1 MRRRRRRRRGRRR
14 SGALAGSK
22 RKTRTPHS
30 DVGNNNKSS
39 SNNNNNHLPGSALTS
54 PHHAPSSPSQAILN
68 PFSSPFKP
76 PSKPSPSSSFKPFSS
91 PSQGPFKPFSSPS
104 QAPFEAFTFK
114 PPCKPFSS
122 PLQALLKPP
131 SSPSQAALEAPFKLQ
146 KVKGTVHFS
155 LRILPALQ
163 NGLATRL
170 ELQKNSLAFSGNQIL
185 RTKRFST
192 QAYPSS
198 SQKTVWQLGSRY
210 NIVGKQV
217 LLTTRFNTQAL
228 LTKWS
233 SNHFSHY
240 FTSWVYV
247 EGLEKTSACCSANRP
262 GGNRMRALPFKGK
275 AIQNGPNSCNGTAPT
290 PILAMQGGTQIAC
303 RYLSRFASATSM

>member
-1 MRRRRRRRRGRRR
+1 M
-14 SGALAGSK
+14 
-22 RKTRTPHS
+22 
-30 DVGNNNKSS
+30 
-39 SNNNNNHLPGSALTS
+39 
-54 PHHAPSSPSQAILN
+54 
-68 PFSSPFKP
+68 
-76 PSKPSPSSSFKPFSS
+76 
-91 PSQGPFKPFSSPS
+91 
-104 QAPFEAFTFK
+104 
-114 PPCKPFSS
+114 
-122 PLQALLKPP
+122 
-131 SSPSQAALEAPFKLQ
+131 
-146 KVKGTVHFS
+146 
-155 LRILPALQ
+155 
-163 NGLATRL
+163 
-170 ELQKNSLAFSGNQIL
+170 SGNQIL

-275 AIQNGPNSCNGTAPT
+275 AIQNGPKLMQLHCSHPNTCYARRNSGSLPLPFEINVLNTKTFQGLHFGTSIECSLRATFRHP
-290 PILAMQGGTQIAC
+290 LAEPKKHHRIW
-303 RYLSRFASATSM
+303 RYRCS